1 MHFSLVCLFLFLTLI
16 LSLPSPASFSLKI
29 TSLVH
34 TRTQTKKH
42 SAVLL
47 NVTDPTNRGTALA
60 LLTVLDDVGRGA
72 GPFVVAQAASR
83 FGRRATFAWST
94 LGWVLCG
101 VVFAAGGVTL
111 RRDELAMQE
120 RLRRQV
126 LEAVDEALFARREG
140 VNAEFGANTLVL
152 EAVDVE
158 DGGGGG
164 GGGGERGGSG
174 SVAAAAVAAAAGGD
188 DDDDCCRRGG
198 AAAAAAANATATKAT
213 PAANT
218 APVAPPSSRSS

>member
-126 LEAVDEALFARREG
+126 LEAVDEE
-140 VNAEFGANTLVL
+140 E
-152 EAVDVE
+152 
-158 DGGGGG
+158 GGGGG